1 MEGLKTYILSMLC
14 LLIAFSCQKEEFPS
28 AEEVFLY
35 IHLPADNITK
45 VGDPGVDHGEWSA
58 SIDSI
63 AVFMV
68 QNKNVS
74 LNKYAVKDLSTDNNG
89 TYYIPLILGQS
100 EIDIYAVAY
109 KAPQTFGE
117 TYIWAQLQNLKTINL
132 NDAKFNDGEGTLESK
147 RKKCMMNLFS
157 GRGTVTPSSEKSV
170 TIYLTRLVS
179 KVDVQWDVQDAYDS
193 TTDKFVEVRMSEIA
207 FSGLDFAYFFPNEKN
222 DNETQNLITT
232 GLYSCNS
239 AISERNGRSYFY
251 TFPEQTVDVNSEKIN
266 AKIEFTLSYS
276 YKNEDATIGATDKKY
291 TATFKDNLL
300 PAVWYKV
307 NINVKGM
314 STSSTDLVIGD
325 TGTP

>member
-1 MEGLKTYILSMLC
+1 MVRLKTYILSMLC

-68 QNKNVS
+68 QGENVS
-74 LNKYAVKDLSTDNNG
+74 LNKYAVNSLRKDDNG

-100 EIDIYAVAY
+100 DINIYAVAY
-109 KAPQTFGE
+109 TAPQTFGE
-117 TYIWAQLQNLKTINL
+117 KYSLTQLLNLNTINL
-132 NDAKFNDGEGTLESK
+132 NDAKFKDGEKYSETK
-147 RKKCMMNLFS
+147 RKECMMNLFS

-193 TTDKFVEVRMSEIA
+193 TTDKFVEVRMSEIV
-207 FSGLDFAYFFPNEKN
+207 FSGLDFAYFFPDKKT
-222 DNETQNLITT
+222 DNVTQNLITT

-239 AISERNGRSYFY
+239 AISERNGRCYFY

-266 AKIEFTLSYS
+266 AKIEFTLRYS
-276 YKNEDATIGATDKKY
+276 YKNEDGTIGTTDKEY

-314 STSSTDLVIGD
+314 STSSTNLVIGD

>member
-1 MEGLKTYILSMLC
+1 MLC

-68 QNKNVS
+68 QGENVS

-100 EIDIYAVAY
+100 DIDIYAVAY

-117 TYIWAQLQNLKTINL
+117 TYSLDQLQNLKTIKL

-147 RKKCMMNLFS
+147 RKECMMNLFS
-157 GRGTVTPSSEKSV
+157 GSGTVESPSEESV

-193 TTDKFVEVRMSEIA
+193 TTDKFVEVRMSEIE
-207 FSGLDFAYFFPNEKN
+207 FSGLDFAYFFPDKKT
-222 DNETQNLITT
+222 ETDVKQTQITT

-251 TFPEQTVDVNSEKIN
+251 TFPEQTGDVNSEKIN

-314 STSSTDLVIGD
+314 STSSTDNLVI
-325 TGTP
+325 

>member
-1 MEGLKTYILSMLC
+1 MLC

-45 VGDPGVDHGEWSA
+45 VGDPGGDHGEWSA

-117 TYIWAQLQNLKTINL
+117 TYCWDQLQKLKTINL
-132 NDAKFNDGEGTLESK
+132 NDPKFKDGEKYSETK
-147 RKKCMMNLFS
+147 RKECMMNLFS
-157 GRGTVTPSSEKSV
+157 GRGTVTPSPEKSV

-193 TTDKFVEVRMSEIA
+193 TTDKFVEVRMSEIE
-207 FSGLDFAYFFPNEKN
+207 FSGLDFAYFFPGVKT
-222 DNETQNLITT
+222 ETDVKQTQIAT

-251 TFPEQTVDVNSEKIN
+251 TFPEQTGVKSVFT
-266 AKIEFTLSYS
+266 FTLN
-276 YKNEDATIGATDKKY
+276 YKREGKTDYTTRNY
-291 TATFKDNLL
+291 TATFNDKLL

-314 STSSTDLVIGD
+314 SADKSEEIGITLGGSD
-325 TGTP
+325 AGSGG

>member
-1 MEGLKTYILSMLC
+1 MLC

-45 VGDPGVDHGEWSA
+45 VGDPGGDHGEWSA

-117 TYIWAQLQNLKTINL
+117 TYCWDQLQKLKTIKL

-147 RKKCMMNLFS
+147 RKECMMNLFS
-157 GRGTVTPSSEKSV
+157 GSGTVESSSEESV

-193 TTDKFVEVRMSEIA
+193 TTDNFVEVRMSEIA
-207 FSGLDFAYFFPNEKN
+207 FSGLDFAYFFPDKKT
-222 DNETQNLITT
+222 DTETDVKQTQITT

-251 TFPEQTVDVNSEKIN
+251 TFPEQTGVKSVFT
-266 AKIEFTLSYS
+266 FTLN
-276 YKNEDATIGATDKKY
+276 YKREGKTDYTTRNY
-291 TATFKDNLL
+291 TATFNDKLL

-314 STSSTDLVIGD
+314 STSSTDNLVIGD

>member
-1 MEGLKTYILSMLC
+1 MLC

-68 QNKNVS
+68 QGENVS
-74 LNKYAVKDLSTDNNG
+74 LNKYDVDNLRKDDNG

-100 EIDIYAVAY
+100 AIDIYAVAY

-117 TYIWAQLQNLKTINL
+117 TYSWDQLQKLKTINL
-132 NDAKFNDGEGTLESK
+132 NDPKFKDGEKYSETK
-147 RKKCMMNLFS
+147 RKECMMNLFS

-193 TTDKFVEVRMSEIA
+193 TTDKFVEVRMSEIV
-207 FSGLDFAYFFPNEKN
+207 FSGLDFAYFFSDKKT
-222 DNETQNLITT
+222 DTDTDVKQTQITT

-276 YKNEDATIGATDKKY
+276 YKNEDATTGATDKKY
-291 TATFKDNLL
+291 TATFEDNLL

>member
-1 MEGLKTYILSMLC
+1 MERLKTYILSMLC

-68 QNKNVS
+68 QGENVS
-74 LNKYAVKDLSTDNNG
+74 LNKYDVDNLRKDDNG

-100 EIDIYAVAY
+100 DINIYAVAY
-109 KAPQTFGE
+109 TAPQTFGE
-117 TYIWAQLQNLKTINL
+117 KYSLTQLQNLKTINL
-132 NDAKFNDGEGTLESK
+132 NDEKFNDGEGTLESK

-170 TIYLTRLVS
+170 TIYLTRLVL

-193 TTDKFVEVRMSEIA
+193 TTDKFVEVRMSEIE
-207 FSGLDFAYFFPNEKN
+207 FSGLDFAYFFPGVKT
-222 DNETQNLITT
+222 ETDVKQTQITT

-251 TFPEQTVDVNSEKIN
+251 TFPEQTGVKSVFT
-266 AKIEFTLSYS
+266 FTLN
-276 YKNEDATIGATDKKY
+276 YKREGKTDYTTRNY
-291 TATFKDNLL
+291 TATFKDKLL

>member
-1 MEGLKTYILSMLC
+1 MLC

-68 QNKNVS
+68 QGENVS
-74 LNKYAVKDLSTDNNG
+74 LNKYDVDNLRKDDNG

-100 EIDIYAVAY
+100 DINIYAVAY

-117 TYIWAQLQNLKTINL
+117 TYSWDQLRNLKTINL
-132 NDAKFNDGEGTLESK
+132 NDEKFKDGENYSETT
-147 RKKCMMNLFS
+147 RKECMMNLFS
-157 GRGTVTPSSEKSV
+157 GSGTVTHSSEESV

-207 FSGLDFAYFFPNEKN
+207 FHGKQSAYFFKNE
-222 DNETQNLITT
+222 DT
-232 GLYSCNS
+232 GDGFIDSDVYSCNS

-251 TFPEQTVDVNSEKIN
+251 TFPGNGVYFK
-266 AKIEFTLSYS
+266 FTLN
-276 YKNEDATIGATDKKY
+276 YKKEGKTDYTSKDY
-291 TATFKDNLL
+291 TATFNDNLLL

-325 TGTP
+325 TVTP

>member
-1 MEGLKTYILSMLC
+1 MVC

-45 VGDPGVDHGEWSA
+45 VGDPGGDHGEWSA

-68 QNKNVS
+68 QGENVS
-74 LNKYAVKDLSTDNNG
+74 LNKYAVNSLRKDDNG

-100 EIDIYAVAY
+100 DINIYAVAY
-109 KAPQTFGE
+109 TAPQTFGE
-117 TYIWAQLQNLKTINL
+117 KYSLTQLLNLKTINL
-132 NDAKFNDGEGTLESK
+132 NDAKFKDGEKYSETK
-147 RKKCMMNLFS
+147 RKECMMNLFS
-157 GRGTVTPSSEKSV
+157 GRGMVKSSSEESV

-207 FSGLDFAYFFPNEKN
+207 FSGLDFAYFFPDKKT
-222 DNETQNLITT
+222 DTETDVKQTQITT

-291 TATFKDNLL
+291 TATFKYNLL

-314 STSSTDLVIGD
+314 SEDVNGEISLDK
-325 TGTP
+325 

>member
-1 MEGLKTYILSMLC
+1 MLC

-45 VGDPGVDHGEWSA
+45 VGDPGVDHGEWETN
-58 SIDSI
+58 INSI
-63 AVFMV
+63 ALFTI
-68 QNKNVS
+68 QNSIVNLKTYETAALSKNPQGAYV
-74 LNKYAVKDLSTDNNG
+74 
-89 TYYIPLILGQS
+89 IPLVMEYGNV
-100 EIDIYAVAY
+100 EVYAVAY
-109 KAPQTFGE
+109 NSSTHSFDEDYTNPDDV
-117 TYIWAQLQNLKTINL
+117 YNLKTKRIDEL
-132 NDAKFNDGEGTLESK
+132 DAGIDSK
-147 RKKCMMNLFS
+147 DYMMNLFS
-157 GRGTVTPSSEKSV
+157 GSRDLTIPMQESV
-170 TIYLTRLVS
+170 TINLTRLVS

-193 TTDKFVEVRMSEIA
+193 TTDNFVEVRMSEIA

-222 DNETQNLITT
+222 DNVTQNLITT

-314 STSSTDLVIGD
+314 STSSTNNLVIGD

>member
-1 MEGLKTYILSMLC
+1 MLC

-68 QNKNVS
+68 QGENVS
-74 LNKYAVKDLSTDNNG
+74 LNKYDVDNLRKDDDG

-100 EIDIYAVAY
+100 DINIYAVAY

-117 TYIWAQLQNLKTINL
+117 TYSWDQLQKLKTINL
-132 NDAKFNDGEGTLESK
+132 NDPKFKDGEKYSETK
-147 RKKCMMNLFS
+147 RKECMMNLFS

-207 FSGLDFAYFFPNEKN
+207 FSGLDFAYFFPKEKN

-251 TFPEQTVDVNSEKIN
+251 TFPEQTVGEDNKKIN

-276 YKNEDATIGATDKKY
+276 YINEDDIIGETDKKY
-291 TATFKDNLL
+291 TATFEDNLL

>member
-1 MEGLKTYILSMLC
+1 MERLKTYILSMLC

-45 VGDPGVDHGEWSA
+45 VGDPGVDHGEWETN
-58 SIDSI
+58 INSI
-63 AVFMV
+63 ALFTI
-68 QNKNVS
+68 QNSIVNLKTYETAALSKNSQGAYV
-74 LNKYAVKDLSTDNNG
+74 
-89 TYYIPLILGQS
+89 IPLVMEYGDV
-100 EIDIYAVAY
+100 EVYAVAY
-109 KAPQTFGE
+109 NSQTHSFDGDY
-117 TYIWAQLQNLKTINL
+117 TNDNDVYNLKT
-132 NDAKFNDGEGTLESK
+132 KKVGELGAGVDSK
-147 RKKCMMNLFS
+147 DYMMNLFS
-157 GRGTVTPSSEKSV
+157 GNSKLTIPMQESV
-170 TIYLTRLVS
+170 TINLTRLVS

-193 TTDKFVEVRMSEIA
+193 TTDKFVEVRMSEIT
-207 FSGLDFAYFFPNEKN
+207 FSGLDFAYFFPDKKT
-222 DNETQNLITT
+222 ETDVKQTQITT

-251 TFPEQTVDVNSEKIN
+251 TFPEQTGVKSVFT
-266 AKIEFTLSYS
+266 FTLN
-276 YKNEDATIGATDKKY
+276 YKRKGETDYTTRNY

-314 STSSTDLVIGD
+314 STSTSSTDLVIGD

>member
-1 MEGLKTYILSMLC
+1 MLC

-68 QNKNVS
+68 QGDNVS
-74 LNKYAVKDLSTDNNG
+74 LNKYDVDNLRKDDNG

-100 EIDIYAVAY
+100 DINIYAVAY

-117 TYIWAQLQNLKTINL
+117 TYSWDQLQKLKTINL
-132 NDAKFNDGEGTLESK
+132 NDPKFKDGEKYSETK
-147 RKKCMMNLFS
+147 RKECMMNLFS
-157 GRGTVTPSSEKSV
+157 GRGTVTPSPEKSV

-251 TFPEQTVDVNSEKIN
+251 TFPEQTGVKSVFT
-266 AKIEFTLSYS
+266 FTLN
-276 YKNEDATIGATDKKY
+276 YKRESETVYISKDYK
-291 TATFKDNLL
+291 ATFSSNLL

-314 STSSTDLVIGD
+314 STSSTDLVI
-325 TGTP
+325 

>member
-1 MEGLKTYILSMLC
+1 MLC

-68 QNKNVS
+68 QNENVS
-74 LNKYAVKDLSTDNNG
+74 LNKYAVTDLSTDNNG

-100 EIDIYAVAY
+100 AIDIYAVAY

-117 TYIWAQLQNLKTINL
+117 KYNLTQLQNLKTIKL
-132 NDAKFNDGEGTLESK
+132 NDARFKDGEGTLESK
-147 RKKCMMNLFS
+147 RKECMMNLFS
-157 GRGTVTPSSEKSV
+157 GSGTVESSSEESV

-193 TTDKFVEVRMSEIA
+193 TTDKFVEVRMSEIE
-207 FSGLDFAYFFPNEKN
+207 FSGLDFAYFFPDKKT
-222 DNETQNLITT
+222 ETETDVKQTQITT

-251 TFPEQTVDVNSEKIN
+251 TFPEQTGVKSVFT
-266 AKIEFTLSYS
+266 FTLN
-276 YKNEDATIGATDKKY
+276 YKKEGETDYTTRNY
-291 TATFKDNLL
+291 TATFKDNLLLL

-314 STSSTDLVIGD
+314 STDIREEIGITLGGSD
-325 TGTP
+325 AGSGG

>member
-100 EIDIYAVAY
+100 DIDIYAVAY

-117 TYIWAQLQNLKTINL
+117 KYNLTQLQNLKTIKL
-132 NDAKFNDGEGTLESK
+132 NDARFNGGEGTLESK
-147 RKKCMMNLFS
+147 RKECMMNLFS
-157 GRGTVTPSSEKSV
+157 GSGTVKSSSEESV

-207 FSGLDFAYFFPNEKN
+207 FSGLDFAYFFPDKKT
-222 DNETQNLITT
+222 ETDVKQTQITT

-251 TFPEQTVDVNSEKIN
+251 TFPEQTGVKSVFT
-266 AKIEFTLSYS
+266 FTLN
-276 YKNEDATIGATDKKY
+276 YKREGETDYTTRNY
-291 TATFKDNLL
+291 TATFKDNLKDNLL

-325 TGTP
+325 TCTP